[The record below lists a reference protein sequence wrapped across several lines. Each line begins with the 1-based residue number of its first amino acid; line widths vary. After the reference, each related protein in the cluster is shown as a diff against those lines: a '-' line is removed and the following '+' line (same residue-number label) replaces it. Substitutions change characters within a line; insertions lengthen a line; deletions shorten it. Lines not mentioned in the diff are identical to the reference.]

1 MAGIGVKLNR
11 IFEKRSVFASLVG
24 FTYST
29 IATVAPMVLVI
40 LNIVLMGRV
49 LGLNTAAYL
58 TREVFFCTV
67 LYIFIFALLTA
78 SPFNAVLS
86 KYMQD
91 AIFEERYQD
100 ILPCYYLGLMM
111 NIVLSCLVGIP
122 FCLWEHFVGEVS
134 VFYVFTGF
142 CGYISLVLVFYSMIY
157 LSICKDYQK
166 ISFYFLLGMAVTFI
180 FSLVLRFLFRW
191 EVTISILFSLM
202 IGFFLIATMEFA
214 TIKRYFVKNSSRYK
228 PVLKYF
234 GRWWQ
239 LVVCNFLYILGLYIH
254 NFVFWTT
261 DMRIVVVRSF
271 VCNQPYD
278 MATCIAMFT
287 NISATI
293 IFIARIEMYF
303 HGKYRAYS
311 EAVIGGKRADIDNT
325 KRRMFRSISN
335 ELMTLVRLQFII
347 SVVVYLLCIVLLP
360 RYGFGGIIMR
370 IYPCMAAGYFILFL
384 MYAAVLFLY
393 YYNDLTGAVMAMLSF
408 CLVTFLGSVY
418 ATHLSEIWYGL
429 GVLLGAFAGWTVAYA
444 RLRWVEKNL
453 DRNIFCKALLLKR
466 GRGKM
471 PSGVVYQKSD
481 GTQKKSSKEKREQ
494 KWKQAAV

>member
-1 MAGIGVKLNR
+1 MAGIGVKLNH
-11 IFEKRSVFASLVG
+11 IFEKKSVFANLVG
-24 FTYST
+24 YAYST

-40 LNIVLMGRV
+40 GNIILMGYV
-49 LGLNTAAYL
+49 LGLNRSSYL
-58 TREVFFCTV
+58 DREVFFCTV

-78 SPFNAVLS
+78 APFNAVLS

-100 ILPCYYLGLMM
+100 ILPCYYLGLMF
-111 NIVLSCLVGIP
+111 NIVFSCLLGIP

-142 CGYISLVLVFYSMIY
+142 CGYITLVFVFYSMLY

-166 ISFYFLLGMAVTFI
+166 ISLYFLIGMVVTFI
-180 FSLVLRFLFRW
+180 LSLILKFLFRW
-191 EVTISILFSLM
+191 EVTICILFSLTV
-202 IGFFLIATMEFA
+202 GFFLIGVMEFA
-214 TIKRYFVKNSSRYK
+214 TIKRYFVQNSSRYK

-234 GRWWQ
+234 GKWWK
-239 LVVCNFLYILGLYIH
+239 LVATNFLYILGLYIH

-261 DMRIVVVRSF
+261 DMRIVVVKSF

-287 NISATI
+287 NISATV
-293 IFIARIEMYF
+293 IFIARIEMHF
-303 HGKYRAYS
+303 HDKYRAYS

-325 KRRMFRSISN
+325 KRRMFRTITN
-335 ELMTLVRLQFII
+335 ELMSLVRIQFII

-360 RYGFGGIIMR
+360 QYGFGGMVMR

-393 YYNDLTGAVMAMLSF
+393 YYNDLTGALLTTFSF
-408 CLVTFLGSVY
+408 CLVTFLGSVV

-429 GVLLGAFAGWTVAYA
+429 GVLLGAFVGWTVAYM

-453 DRNIFCKALLLKR
+453 DRNTFCKWLMMKR

-471 PSGVVYQKSD
+471 PSSVVYRKND
-481 GTQKKSSKEKREQ
+481 KAKKKKEREL
-494 KWKQAAV
+494 AG